1 MLTLDRLPMVSNNHR
16 MMIDADVL
24 EAAVAIGCLVGALA
38 PLAGIAGVI
47 VVDVRRD
54 RRRARR

>member
-1 MLTLDRLPMVSNNHR
+1 

-47 VVDVRRD
+47 AVDVRRD